1 MKKLYYLLLMAC
13 TVFAFSACSDDDDNG
28 DNLPKNPVTDYS
40 VPAQGEIGGDV
51 TIKGTGYTADSKIFL
66 KDAKAEKE
74 MTVKT
79 HSAVDLVFTV
89 SNTLTAGNYT
99 VVLHQA
105 GGTWDLGTIA
115 LIAANPVKDFEIVE
129 KSVKAGETV
138 NVKGTGWS
146 TDCQIYL
153 LDAASVSTDVENIQT
168 TSTGIQFTIPASVNP
183 GTYTVMLKQSG
194 DWPLGTIEVAAEGP
208 KKLSVVDYVDS
219 DGDGYKLELFYNTDG
234 KIDSIHRSNDDRLD
248 MGWKLS
254 YSETVLTIIISGT
267 DGSGEPAN
275 GKNVF
280 NLENGVVKSSTSTE
294 TDVTV
299 NYNWT
304 MNGKNY
310 LERIENMD
318 DADTYAEYT
327 YADNDNLTYSEYNEG
342 FILTDINFE
351 YETNGIVEN
360 NLAGIDGMAFILNSF
375 GYPDFV
381 ARLLGIA
388 GKFSPNLPS
397 GCTEDSAWG
406 PYSIKYEKSGDL
418 ISKIDLIDEED
429 VHYTYTLTYK

>member
-13 TVFAFSACSDDDDNG
+13 TVFAFSACSDDDDNE

-79 HSAVDLVFTV
+79 HSSVDLVFTV
-89 SNTLTAGNYT
+89 SNTLTAGTYT

-168 TSTGIQFTIPASVNP
+168 TSTGIQFTIPASVIP

-194 DWPLGTIEVAAEGP
+194 DWSLGTIEIVAEGP
-208 KKLSVVDYVDS
+208 KKLSVVDFVDS
-219 DGDGYKLELFYNTDG
+219 DGDGYKLELFYNADG
-234 KIDSIHRSNDDRLD
+234 KVDSIHRSNDDRLNT
-248 MGWKLS
+248 GWKIN
-254 YSETVLTIIISGT
+254 YTETEITITISGT
-267 DGSGEPAN
+267 DGSGDPAD

-280 NLENGVVKSSTSTE
+280 KLENGVVKSSTSTDADE
-294 TDVTV
+294 TV

-304 MNGKNY
+304 MNDKGY
-310 LERIENMD
+310 LEDVESEYSH
-318 DADTYAEYT
+318 ATYSY
-327 YADNDNLTYSEYNEG
+327 DSNDNLTMSENEEN
-342 FILTDINFE
+342 FFNVTFE
-351 YETNGIVEN
+351 YDANGIVEN

-375 GYPDFV
+375 DYPDFL

-388 GKFSPNLPS
+388 GKSTPNLPS

-406 PYSIKYEKSGDL
+406 PYDIKYEKSGDL
-418 ISKIDLIDEED
+418 ISKIDLIDEEGG
-429 VHYTYTLTYK
+429 HYTYTLTY

>member
-13 TVFAFSACSDDDDNG
+13 TVFAFSACSDDDDDNG

-168 TSTGIQFTIPASVNP
+168 TPTGIQFTIPASVIP

-194 DWPLGTIEVAAEGP
+194 DWSLGTIEVAAEGP
-208 KKLSVVDYVDS
+208 KKLSVVDFVDS

-248 MGWKLS
+248 MGWKIN
-254 YSETVLTIIISGT
+254 YTETEITITISGT
-267 DGSGEPAN
+267 DGSGNPADE
-275 GKNVF
+275 KNVF
-280 NLENGVVKSSTSTE
+280 KLENGVVKSSTSTDA
-294 TDVTV
+294 DVTV

-304 MNGKNY
+304 MNGKGY
-310 LERIENMD
+310 LERVENVD
-318 DADTYAEYT
+318 NAEFKAEYT
-327 YADNDNLTYSEYNEG
+327 YDDNNNLTNG
-342 FILTDINFE
+342 NFYDVYPVNIE
-351 YETNGIVEN
+351 FLYESDGIVEN
-360 NLAGIDGMAFILNSF
+360 NLTGVDGMAFILDVFN
-375 GYPDFV
+375 YPDFV

-388 GKFSPNLPS
+388 GTIPSMLPS
-397 GCTEDSAWG
+397 GSIEEDYYG
-406 PYSIKYEKSGDL
+406 PYSIKYKKSGDL
-418 ISKIDLIDEED
+418 LSEIDLIDD
-429 VHYTYTLTYK
+429 TDFHSTYTLTYK

>member
-13 TVFAFSACSDDDDNG
+13 TVFAFSACSDDDDDNG

-89 SNTLTAGNYT
+89 SNTLTAGTYT

-105 GGTWDLGTIA
+105 GGTWDLGLIA

-129 KSVKAGETV
+129 KSVKAGETA

-168 TSTGIQFTIPASVNP
+168 TSTGIQFTIPASVIP

-194 DWPLGTIEVAAEGP
+194 DWSLGTIEIVAEGP
-208 KKLSVVDYVDS
+208 KKLSVVDFVDS
-219 DGDGYKLELFYNTDG
+219 DGDGYKLELFYNADG
-234 KIDSIHRSNDDRLD
+234 KVDSIHRSNDDRLNT
-248 MGWKLS
+248 GWKIN
-254 YSETVLTIIISGT
+254 YTETEITITISGT
-267 DGSGEPAN
+267 DGSGDPAD

-280 NLENGVVKSSTSTE
+280 KLENGVVKSSTSTDADE
-294 TDVTV
+294 TV

-304 MNGKNY
+304 MNDKGY
-310 LERIENMD
+310 LEDVESEYSH
-318 DADTYAEYT
+318 ATYSY
-327 YADNDNLTYSEYNEG
+327 DSNDNLTMSENEEN
-342 FILTDINFE
+342 FFNVTFE
-351 YETNGIVEN
+351 YDANGIVEN

-375 GYPDFV
+375 DYPDFL

-388 GKFSPNLPS
+388 GKSTPNLPS

-406 PYSIKYEKSGDL
+406 PYDIKYEKSGDL
-418 ISKIDLIDEED
+418 ISKIDLIDEEGG
-429 VHYTYTLTYK
+429 HYTYTLTY

>member
-13 TVFAFSACSDDDDNG
+13 TVFAFSACSDDDDDNG

-168 TSTGIQFTIPASVNP
+168 TSTGIQFTIPASVIP

-194 DWPLGTIEVAAEGP
+194 DWSLGTIEIVAEGP
-208 KKLSVVDYVDS
+208 KKLSVVDFVDS
-219 DGDGYKLELFYNTDG
+219 DGDGYKLELFYNADG
-234 KIDSIHRSNDDRLD
+234 KVDSIHRSNDDRLNT
-248 MGWKLS
+248 GWKIN
-254 YSETVLTIIISGT
+254 YTETEITITISGT
-267 DGSGEPAN
+267 DGSGDPAD

-280 NLENGVVKSSTSTE
+280 KLENGVVKSSTSTDADE
-294 TDVTV
+294 TV

-304 MNGKNY
+304 MNDKGY
-310 LERIENMD
+310 LEDVESEYSH
-318 DADTYAEYT
+318 ATYSY
-327 YADNDNLTYSEYNEG
+327 DSNDNLTMSENEEN
-342 FILTDINFE
+342 FFNVTFE
-351 YETNGIVEN
+351 YDANGIVEN

-375 GYPDFV
+375 DYPDFL

-388 GKFSPNLPS
+388 GKSTPNLPS

-406 PYSIKYEKSGDL
+406 PYDIKYEKSGDL
-418 ISKIDLIDEED
+418 ISKIDLIDEEGG
-429 VHYTYTLTYK
+429 HYTYTLTY

>member
-13 TVFAFSACSDDDDNG
+13 TVFAFSACSDDDDDNG

-89 SNTLTAGNYT
+89 SNTLTAGTYT

-105 GGTWDLGTIA
+105 GGTWDLGLIA

-153 LDAASVSTDVENIQT
+153 LNAASVSTDVENIQT

-194 DWPLGTIEVAAEGP
+194 DWSLGTIEVAAEGP
-208 KKLSVVDYVDS
+208 KKLSVVDFVDS

-234 KIDSIHRSNDDRLD
+234 KIDSIHRSNDDRLNT
-248 MGWKLS
+248 GWKIN
-254 YSETVLTIIISGT
+254 YTETEITITISGT
-267 DGSGEPAN
+267 DGNGDPAD

-280 NLENGVVKSSTSTE
+280 KLENGVVKSSTSTE

-304 MNGKNY
+304 MNDKGY
-310 LERIENMD
+310 LEDVESEYSH
-318 DADTYAEYT
+318 ATYSY
-327 YADNDNLTYSEYNEG
+327 DSNDNLTMSENEEN
-342 FILTDINFE
+342 FFNVTFE
-351 YETNGIVEN
+351 YDANGIVEN

-375 GYPDFV
+375 DYPDFL

-388 GKFSPNLPS
+388 GKSTPNLPS

-406 PYSIKYEKSGDL
+406 PYDIKYEKSGDL
-418 ISKIDLIDEED
+418 ISKIDLIDEEGG
-429 VHYTYTLTYK
+429 HYTYTLTY

>member
-13 TVFAFSACSDDDDNG
+13 TVFAFSACSDDDDDNG

-89 SNTLTAGNYT
+89 SNTLTAGTYT

-168 TSTGIQFTIPASVNP
+168 TSTGIQFTIPASVIP

-194 DWPLGTIEVAAEGP
+194 DWSLGTIEVAAEGP
-208 KKLSVVDYVDS
+208 KKLSVVDLVDS

-234 KIDSIHRSNDDRLD
+234 KIDSIHRSNDDRLNT
-248 MGWKLS
+248 GWKIN
-254 YSETVLTIIISGT
+254 YTETEITITISGT
-267 DGSGEPAN
+267 DGNGDPAD

-280 NLENGVVKSSTSTE
+280 KLENGVVKSSTSTDADE
-294 TDVTV
+294 TA
-299 NYNWT
+299 NYNWK
-304 MNGKNY
+304 MNEKGY
-310 LERIENMD
+310 LEDVKSENSH
-318 DADTYAEYT
+318 ATYSY
-327 YADNDNLTYSEYNEG
+327 DSNDNLTMSENEE
-342 FILTDINFE
+342 NFFYVTFK
-351 YETNGIVEN
+351 YEANGIVEN

-375 GYPDFV
+375 DYPDFL

-388 GKFSPNLPS
+388 GKSIPNLPS

-406 PYSIKYEKSGDL
+406 PYSIKYEKSGNL
-418 ISKIDLIDEED
+418 ISKIDLIDED
-429 VHYTYTLTYK
+429 GGHYTYTLTY

>member
-13 TVFAFSACSDDDDNG
+13 TVFAFSACSDDDDNE

-66 KDAKAEKE
+66 KDTKAEKE

-138 NVKGTGWS
+138 NVKGTGWAN
-146 TDCQIYL
+146 DCQIYL

-194 DWPLGTIEVAAEGP
+194 DWSLGTIEVAAEGP
-208 KKLSVVDYVDS
+208 KKLSKVEVNM
-219 DGDGYKLELFYNTDG
+219 DGDHSKYELFYNVDG
-234 KIDSIHRSNDDRLD
+234 KIDSIHRSNDEGLD
-248 MGWKLS
+248 VGWKFS
-254 YSETVLTIIISGT
+254 YTETEITMNISGT
-267 DGSGEPAN
+267 DEGGNPAD

-280 NLENGVVKSSTSTE
+280 KLENGVVKSSTATDA
-294 TDVTV
+294 DVTV

-304 MNGKNY
+304 MNDKGY
-310 LERIENMD
+310 LEYVENVD
-318 DADTYAEYT
+318 DANTYAEYT
-327 YADNDNLTYSEYNEG
+327 YADNGNLTYGTFTEY
-342 FILTDINFE
+342 FLDIEFL
-351 YETNGIVEN
+351 YEADGIVEN

-397 GCTEDSAWG
+397 GCSEDSSWG
-406 PYSIKYEKSGDL
+406 PYDIKYKKSGDL
-418 ISKIDLIDEED
+418 LSEIDLIDEED
-429 VHYTYTLTYK
+429 LHYTYTLTYK

>member
-13 TVFAFSACSDDDDNG
+13 TVFAFSACSDDDDDNG

-79 HSAVDLVFTV
+79 HSSVDLVFTV

-168 TSTGIQFTIPASVNP
+168 TPTGIQFTIPASVIP

-194 DWPLGTIEVAAEGP
+194 DWSLGTIEVAAEGP
-208 KKLSVVDYVDS
+208 KKLSKVEVDLDGDQIIYELSYNEDGTIKSVHTYKPDGISDQNWEVNYSEGSVTLVVKGKNDANEDVDNTTVYTVVDGVATKSYMTDATEGNKRTDFTWNFTGGYLTDLS
-219 DGDGYKLELFYNTDG
+219 GGDVAVTYTYDN
-234 KIDSIHRSNDDRLD
+234 DRL
-248 MGWKLS
+248 
-254 YSETVLTIIISGT
+254 T
-267 DGSGEPAN
+267 A
-275 GKNVF
+275 
-280 NLENGVVKSSTSTE
+280 STS
-294 TDVTV
+294 
-299 NYNWT
+299 
-304 MNGKNY
+304 G
-310 LERIENMD
+310 
-318 DADTYAEYT
+318 DAGEILF
-327 YADNDNLTYSEYNEG
+327 DNEQNKTGDN
-342 FILTDINFE
+342 NF
-351 YETNGIVEN
+351 
-360 NLAGIDGMAFILNSF
+360 AGIDGLAFVLHYW
-375 GYPDFV
+375 GYSDFE
-381 ARLLGIA
+381 ARLLGLT
-388 GKFSPNLPS
+388 GKSLTVLPS
-397 GCTEDSAWG
+397 TMNGEHEGYDIT
-406 PYSIKYEKSGDL
+406 YVKSGDL
-418 ISKIDLIDEED
+418 ITEMKLTEIIEDEEPY
-429 VHYTYTLTYK
+429 VYTYKFTYK

>member
-13 TVFAFSACSDDDDNG
+13 TVFAFSACSDDDDDNG

-89 SNTLTAGNYT
+89 SNTLTAGTYT

-168 TSTGIQFTIPASVNP
+168 TPTGIQFTIPASVIP

-194 DWPLGTIEVAAEGP
+194 DWSLGTIEVAAEGT
-208 KKLSVVDYVDS
+208 KKLSVVDFVDS
-219 DGDGYKLELFYNTDG
+219 DGDGYKLELFYNADG
-234 KIDSIHRSNDDRLD
+234 KVDSIHRSNDDRLNT
-248 MGWKLS
+248 GWKIN
-254 YSETVLTIIISGT
+254 YTETEITITISGT
-267 DGSGEPAN
+267 DGSGDPAD

-280 NLENGVVKSSTSTE
+280 KLENGVVKSSTSTDADE
-294 TDVTV
+294 TV

-304 MNGKNY
+304 MNDKGY
-310 LERIENMD
+310 LEDVESEYSH
-318 DADTYAEYT
+318 ATYSY
-327 YADNDNLTYSEYNEG
+327 DSNDNLTMSENEEN
-342 FILTDINFE
+342 FFNVTFE
-351 YETNGIVEN
+351 YDANGIVEN
-360 NLAGIDGMAFILNSF
+360 NLVGIDGMAFILNSF
-375 GYPDFV
+375 DYPDFL

-388 GKFSPNLPS
+388 GKSTPNLPS

-406 PYSIKYEKSGDL
+406 PYDIKYEKSGDL
-418 ISKIDLIDEED
+418 ISKIDLIDEEGG
-429 VHYTYTLTYK
+429 HYTYTLTY

>member
-13 TVFAFSACSDDDDNG
+13 TVFAFSACSDDDDDNG

-89 SNTLTAGNYT
+89 SNTLTAGTYT

-138 NVKGTGWS
+138 NVKGTGWAN
-146 TDCQIYL
+146 DCQIYL
-153 LDAASVSTDVENIQT
+153 LDATSVSTDVENIQA
-168 TSTGIQFTIPASVNP
+168 TSTGIQFTIPASVIP

-194 DWPLGTIEVAAEGP
+194 DWSLGTIEIVAEGP
-208 KKLSVVDYVDS
+208 KKLSVVDFVDS
-219 DGDGYKLELFYNTDG
+219 DGDGYKLELFYNADG
-234 KIDSIHRSNDDRLD
+234 KIDSIHRSNDDRLNT
-248 MGWKLS
+248 GWKIN
-254 YSETVLTIIISGT
+254 YTETEITLTISGT
-267 DGSGEPAN
+267 DGSGDPAD

-280 NLENGVVKSSTSTE
+280 KLENGVVKSSTSTE

-304 MNGKNY
+304 MNDKGY
-310 LERIENMD
+310 LEDVESEYSH
-318 DADTYAEYT
+318 ATYSY
-327 YADNDNLTYSEYNEG
+327 DSNDNLTMSENEEN
-342 FILTDINFE
+342 FFNVTFE
-351 YETNGIVEN
+351 YDANGIVEN

-375 GYPDFV
+375 DYPDFL

-388 GKFSPNLPS
+388 GKSTPNLPS

-406 PYSIKYEKSGDL
+406 PYDIKYEKSGDL
-418 ISKIDLIDEED
+418 ISKIDLIDEGD
-429 VHYTYTLTYK
+429 FHYTYTLTY